1 MPWIA
6 AWSVRMSSVAPDPEA
21 PQNLPTEYARL
32 LQAQRENAVL
42 EQRLR
47 LACELHDSISQTV
60 YGIALAARTAKQL
73 LQTDPTKLSEPLE
86 MVLRLSESALT
97 EMRAL
102 IFELRPEALDREG
115 LIGALKH
122 HTAAL
127 RARYGLT
134 VEEAFS
140 AEPVLSLQEKQG
152 LYRIAQEALHNAARH
167 ARARTVGV
175 RLVSDPSGICL
186 EVWDD
191 GIGFD
196 AGGAYP
202 GHLGLHTMQ
211 ERANELGA
219 ELEIES
225 GSGTGTRVRVVR
237 PRVVSPKGTGVDSS
251 ERVMPKPPAQR
262 MLDVGNVTEV

>member
-1 MPWIA
+1 
-6 AWSVRMSSVAPDPEA
+6 MSSVAPDSEA
-21 PQNLPTEYARL
+21 PQNLPTEYARQ
-32 LQAQRENAVL
+32 LQAQRENAVP

-73 LQTDPTKLSEPLE
+73 LQTDPTKLSEPLD
-86 MVLRLSESALT
+86 MVLRLSELALT

-102 IFELRPEALDREG
+102 IFELRPEVLARGG

-127 RARYGLT
+127 RARHGFT

-140 AEPVLSLQEKQG
+140 AEPRLSPQEKQG

-167 ARARTVGV
+167 ARAGTVGV
-175 RLVSDPSGICL
+175 SLVGDLSGICL

-196 AGGAYP
+196 VAGAYP
-202 GHLGLHTMQ
+202 GRLGLHTMQ
-211 ERANELGA
+211 ERARELGG
-219 ELEIES
+219 ELQIS
-225 GSGTGTRVRVVR
+225 SRPGAGTRVRVVR
-237 PRVVSPKGTGVDSS
+237 PSVVSPKRTGSAD
-251 ERVMPKPPAQR
+251 PT
-262 MLDVGNVTEV
+262 G